1 LNSCDRFR
9 RGWETRASLARGLD
23 LRGLPYPSREE
34 LNPLD
39 AGLPDLA

>member
-34 LNPLD
+34 LNLD
-39 AGLPDLA
+39 AKRSDLI